1 MKQRETSKKDLIF
14 WTSINNSKR
23 LIPKYAREEREQFR
37 ARLEELGLT
46 TAAQKQ
52 RQSALTNK
60 NALELF
66 DRLEQNLN
74 RHTSK
79 LGS

>member
-1 MKQRETSKKDLIF
+1 MTTKKDF
-14 WTSINNSKR
+14 WTSINNAKR
-23 LIPKYAREEREQFR
+23 IIPKYAREEREQFR

-52 RQSALTNK
+52 RQTALSNK
-60 NALELF
+60 NAMEWF

-74 RHTSK
+74 RHTSMV
-79 LGS
+79 GSKMGS